1 MVWIRDTHNSCRNGK
16 RKNDAPT
23 PQRSIANRSTN
34 TANYQST
41 NINAMTYTIR
51 SNHGDY
57 E

>member
-23 PQRSIANRSTN
+23 PQRSIANRPTNTNKYHSTN
-34 TANYQST
+34 M
-41 NINAMTYTIR
+41 NAMTYTIR